1 MRMAIS
7 KERRTNERRV
17 AASPDT
23 VKKYRGLGLE
33 AVVETR
39 AGDGASIPDKAF
51 ADAGAEIA
59 PDAAAA
65 YDDADVVLKVRHPT
79 TATEGNDELALM
91 KRGAVLIGILNPY
104 GNRDML
110 PTYAEAGVTAL
121 AMELV
126 PRITRAQSMDVLSSQ
141 ANLAG
146 YRAVLD
152 AASELPLIGCPS
164 AAPCSSP
171 T

>member
-1 MRMAIS
+1 VM
-7 KERRTNERRV
+7 
-17 AASPDT
+17 
-23 VKKYRGLGLE
+23 
-33 AVVETR
+33 VETG

-59 PDAAAA
+59 PDAASTYA
-65 YDDADVVLKVRHPT
+65 DADVVLKVRHPM
-79 TATEGNDELALM
+79 TAAEGTDELALM
-91 KRGAVLIGILNPY
+91 KRGAVLIGILNPHS
-104 GNRDML
+104 NRDHL
-110 PTYAEAGVTAL
+110 PAYAEAGVTAL

-171 T
+171 I